1 MDWKVF
7 KKVVRVVVRIFK
19 IIARAILGKKKSEK
33 DS

>member
-7 KKVVRVVVRIFK
+7 KKVVRVIVRILK
-19 IIARAILGKKKSEK
+19 IIARAILGKEKTEK